1 MMPVLSG
8 AIGTSGIA
16 LAAAGASSGG
26 DRKAAAI
33 RLCIENLPWL
43 GWMKGVASAAG
54 KGDAGAHFGDR
65 LIDQR
70 QSAFAVTALV
80 RRRPRKLAPRLL
92 QKPEGLAHMRLRA
105 DGVAD
110 AQASGDGGAQ
120 QNGAGVGCRHVV
132 VSFDGFFSKSRGG
145 AGP

>member
-1 MMPVLSG
+1 MISVLSG

-16 LAAAGASSGG
+16 LAAPAPISVAA
-26 DRKAAAI
+26 RKAAAI
-33 RLCIENLPWL
+33 SLCIENLPWL

-80 RRRPRKLAPRLL
+80 RRRPRKLAPRLF
-92 QKPEGLAHMRLRA
+92 QKPDGLSLIRPRA
-105 DGVAD
+105 TDVGDSPTSVDGIA
-110 AQASGDGGAQ
+110 
-120 QNGAGVGCRHVV
+120 
-132 VSFDGFFSKSRGG
+132 
-145 AGP
+145 